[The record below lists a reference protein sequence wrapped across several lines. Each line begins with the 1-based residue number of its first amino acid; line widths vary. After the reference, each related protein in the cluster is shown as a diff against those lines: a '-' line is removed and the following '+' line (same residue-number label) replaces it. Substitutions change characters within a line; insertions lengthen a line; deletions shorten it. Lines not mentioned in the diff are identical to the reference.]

1 MTQLDPDILIHPRQ
15 GQKEGRLPERALL
28 VVNPA
33 EASFALSIFKRQGG
47 QKRILYNSNLL
58 VNEQYLLCVAGPALG
73 APAAGLVLEKLI
85 ALGVKDILLISC
97 CGAVDPALSVGDT
110 IIPTSGVP
118 GEGVSRYYQSGAT
131 VHPGTDA
138 VRSLQKILNNHNIS
152 FKDGTLWST
161 DAPYRERS
169 SELFQLQEKYG
180 ITGVDMEFS
189 ALCSISTFRKV
200 RFAGLFIVS
209 DELWG
214 ATWKPGFTSR
224 TFRNR
229 MHSVIEAMISHP
241 LQKEQC

>member
-15 GQKEGRLPERALL
+15 GRKERRLPERALV

-33 EASFALSIFKRQGG
+33 EASFALSIFKRHGAE
-47 QKRILYNSNLL
+47 KRMLYNSNLL
-58 VNEQYLLCVAGPALG
+58 VDTQHRLCLAGPALG

-85 ALGVKDILLISC
+85 ALGVTDILLISC

-118 GEGVSRYYQSGAT
+118 GDGVSRYYDSAGT
-131 VHPGTDA
+131 VHPDTDT
-138 VRSLQKILNNHNIS
+138 VLSLQKILDNHNIS

-180 ITGVDMEFS
+180 ISGVDMEFS

-214 ATWKPGFTSR
+214 AQWIPGFTSR
-224 TFRNR
+224 TFRDR
-229 MHSVIEAMISHP
+229 MHSVIEAMIGHP